1 MSVRLSCLGVVA
13 IAVLMVP
20 PSALAQFGGGGMG
33 GMDGGIGGLAG
44 QLPTSISYERRAA
57 DSEVAEAARAALDAA
72 VELPVGELPLAELPE
87 HVFQAAGVP
96 VMLDAR
102 GLQMAEVAA
111 SAKLNIVRSE
121 QPLRTILREA
131 LAPLNLQAVVEQEGL
146 LITVDPT
153 ALSRSGKPMSQW
165 VNINDADARRLDKQ
179 LDNVTSLLFIDDAL
193 DQVLQKISTDNN
205 LTLILDVRALEDVG
219 LAPDEPV
226 TLDLKNVRL
235 RTGLTLMLE
244 RAELTFVNCGEFLRI
259 TTQEA
264 AEGKLLTRIY
274 WLDGVG
280 THDMETLVAT
290 IQASVQPNSWEMMG
304 GASTITPLTLQRRKA
319 LVVSTTTD
327 LHHEIDAMLEVLRAN
342 HFGNDAKYEL
352 VEEPA
357 VGGLGGQGFG
367 GGMGGMGGGGGGM
380 SSGGM
385 F

>member
-1 MSVRLSCLGVVA
+1 MSVRLSFLGVVA

-20 PSALAQFGGGGMG
+20 PSVLAQFGGGG
-33 GMDGGIGGLAG
+33 GGLGGLGGG
-44 QLPTSISYERRAA
+44 QLPTSIRYEREA
-57 DSEVAEAARAALDAA
+57 DSEVAEAARAALDAE
-72 VELPVGELPLAELPE
+72 VELPLGELPLAELPD

-96 VMLDAR
+96 VLLDPR
-102 GLQMAEVAA
+102 GLQLAEVET

-131 LAPLNLQAVVEQEGL
+131 LAPLNLQAIVEQEGL

-153 ALSRSGKPMSQW
+153 ALSRSGKPTSQW
-165 VNINDADARRLDKQ
+165 VNVNDADARRLDKQ

-193 DQVLQKISTDNN
+193 DQVLHKISTDNN

-244 RAELTFVNCGEFLRI
+244 KAELTFVNCGEFLRI

-280 THDMETLVAT
+280 THDMDTLVAT
-290 IQASVQPNSWEMMG
+290 IQASIQPNSWEMMG
-304 GASTITPLTLQRRKA
+304 GASTITPLNLQRRKA

-352 VEEPA
+352 VEEPV

-367 GGMGGMGGGGGGM
+367 SGMGGMGGGGGGM